1 MADVKY
7 CKIALN
13 IWSLRVKNYLG
24 TWYGN
29 VRFLM
34 AFRSSRVLYYI
45 FTQFWAHGL
54 PLGSADDVI
63 KTLNLNISGLANA
76 TEVIDPSMEPARDA

>member
-1 MADVKY
+1 MGKNLSPDLIWKRQIFNVFW
-7 CKIALN
+7 AL
-13 IWSLRVKNYLG
+13 
-24 TWYGN
+24 
-29 VRFLM
+29 
-34 AFRSSRVLYYI
+34 RVLYYI
-45 FTQFWAHGL
+45 FTQFWARRL